1 MAPRLILYSRTQ
13 QPWQG
18 VDRMESSRWVYP
30 GLPRR
35 TSNTILGI
43 LNDRTSTNHVWVEPQ
58 KRVFLLFYSAFG
70 KGTLA
75 HTFDAQYSSVRKA
88 VVFQRIKMIL
98 LITKLMS
105 PKDSDSLSGAR
116 FTQAGVR
123 RALKRK
129 ILFMCCVKNPQI
141 EFRWAAN
148 LRPHLT
154 SSDLTWPGRFTA
166 ILRSYQKFLGSSPYF
181 SVHLRSHSH
190 WAGTMKWEDLTVS
203 FFTGE

>member
-129 ILFMCCVKNPQI
+129 YYLCAVSKILRSSSEGRQI
-141 EFRWAAN
+141 YDLIW
-148 LRPHLT
+148 PHLT
-154 SSDLTWPGRFTA
+154 WPDLVG
-166 ILRSYQKFLGSSPYF
+166 LRLS
-181 SVHLRSHSH
+181 SVHIRNFSDYLSTPPIPFSLGLNTHQ
-190 WAGTMKWEDLTVS
+190 TT
-203 FFTGE
+203 